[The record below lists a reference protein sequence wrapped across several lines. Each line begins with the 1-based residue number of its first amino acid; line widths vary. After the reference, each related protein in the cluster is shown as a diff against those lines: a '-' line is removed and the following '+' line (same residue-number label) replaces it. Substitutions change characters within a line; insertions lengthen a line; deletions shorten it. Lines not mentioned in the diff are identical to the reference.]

1 MRRGQPKAWA
11 MGMRMSGVPI
21 WAIMEPSLK
30 QMAECTIDCVLCP
43 ASSARYSVVQYLQIF
58 PILPNLLPAGVWV
71 VPAVGEQWQVRRVGD
86 SWFLDARVAFQDPR
100 MNLREKEGTTGIGSS
115 GPTYIV
121 GSGVYVGPDHLDLLE
136 KIAELEHRIED
147 LESGG

>member
-1 MRRGQPKAWA
+1 MTSSFGINGVDRAIVSITYVDLDTPRYRGFNRD
-11 MGMRMSGVPI
+11 MGS
-21 WAIMEPSLK
+21 
-30 QMAECTIDCVLCP
+30 
-43 ASSARYSVVQYLQIF
+43 F

-136 KIAELEHRIED
+136 KIAELEQRIED